1 MMRQF
6 VRYWWGTIARPGATF
21 EALAAERTPRWAILL
36 AAVSLLQGWGNIVL
50 HAAFGLD
57 WLGTRPMLTDPTYVG
72 GFGHLRMTLEHWVPV
87 FAALL
92 PLLGLFNLVIVP
104 GIAQLMSRLWDGR
117 GSFEQMVTVLTFAT
131 GVPAL
136 TIGATSEW
144 LFSAPMSL
152 LSGHDYWWVAAM
164 AGEFGPVVGTVW
176 NAYVIGIYATLQY
189 AWAMALGSLAIRRV
203 QKVPL
208 WAAVVTMLVS
218 FGTWMVI
225 VTTFVR

>member
-1 MMRQF
+1 
-6 VRYWWGTIARPGATF
+6 
-21 EALAAERTPRWAILL
+21 
-36 AAVSLLQGWGNIVL
+36 
-50 HAAFGLD
+50 
-57 WLGTRPMLTDPTYVG
+57 
-72 GFGHLRMTLEHWVPV
+72 
-87 FAALL
+87 
-92 PLLGLFNLVIVP
+92 
-104 GIAQLMSRLWDGR
+104 
-117 GSFEQMVTVLTFAT
+117 
-131 GVPAL
+131 
-136 TIGATSEW
+136 
-144 LFSAPMSL
+144 MSL